1 MSSENIIETTGE
13 NVEEAIAKGLAELG
27 VTPAEVMVE
36 VLEEA
41 SRGVFGIGARPA
53 RVRLQLL
60 GGRKPAPPPPK
71 VDHAAN
77 AGPSPEIKTAAPSAP
92 KETSRSK
99 SRPPRSETAASD
111 SETRKP
117 AKPRRPRP
125 APAEEEFGIDE
136 DEDVADLPLL
146 GEADEAVDEKDL
158 DEEASAGKV
167 VLGVLLE
174 KMDVRAN
181 IVVRRPKQAAD
192 EESVPWVLDITGH
205 NVNRLVGR
213 KGEAL
218 AALQYITRLITSRE
232 LQHRVNLI
240 VDVEGYKSR
249 RARMLQGLALRMA
262 EEAIERNR
270 TVTLEPMPPHERR
283 IIHMTLR
290 DHESVYTKSVGE
302 GTGRKVTIVP
312 KGS

>member
-71 VDHAAN
+71 VEQ
-77 AGPSPEIKTAAPSAP
+77 PPETKTAAAPSAP
-92 KETSRSK
+92 KETSRPK
-99 SRPPRSETAASD
+99 SRPPRSEPTASD

-117 AKPRRPRP
+117 AKPRRSKP
-125 APAEEEFGIDE
+125 APVEEEFGVDE

-174 KMDVRAN
+174 KMDVRAD

-192 EESVPWVLDITGH
+192 EETVPWVLDITGH